1 MATKRFKALL
11 ESVDNPIT
19 TVPDAS
25 DSMDHP
31 GIHTITDPRVLQ
43 RVNKMLRALVTN
55 DRRGDQKQM
64 VTFLRLK
71 LNFVGVDFD
80 PRPLYDT
87 VLPDGEEV
95 YFPITSFGGRW
106 GKTVDTAF
114 DQFDSSDGIEEVTG
128 HGLQLVLVPD
138 GNGNFLD
145 AFIEAVEP
153 EDGGDDDNI
162 EDELD
167 DIEENIDESTT
178 GGKQAQKRHDEDEK
192 HRQQQIEKNREAARE
207 RNRNAVAKYRA
218 STRGDK
224 WGVKEAKK
232 PEKGSWTATAIVNNK
247 VKGSVPIEK
256 SETSDAVK
264 YFHSIYPDAVV
275 SIETPG
281 GTVHS
286 VHKPKKNN
294 IKESPTVNAS
304 TGAIAGLDG
313 EPPVSKKAQKKHKQK
328 NQIDELS
335 KKTLSS
341 YAKKATDNAVILS
354 RAAATASSNP
364 KFKDIDGTYDRTI
377 YKRTDGI
384 KKAVNKLAQ
393 EQKSFGDFMSSLE
406 EKKRC
411 WKGYKPTPGKKPY
424 EKGSCQKAEESIS
437 EWTANRVGKTMK
449 TVDGEG
455 IVTKEEQRYGVS
467 TNGIVQVRL
476 KNGKT
481 GWYYYDGDRVSAKIQ
496 KEKDQKIQKES
507 SHEEYYYIK
516 GQHGMRSNGSFT
528 KDESK
533 WITFDKDYK
542 EKVEKNNGRPYGATY
557 QGAFIS
563 TTKFKK

>member
-1 MATKRFKALL
+1 MLKPSSRSKTLWEYKIMSTKRFKTLL

-19 TVPDAS
+19 TVRDAS

-31 GIHTITDPRVLQ
+31 GIHTITNPRVLQ

-71 LNFVGVDFD
+71 LNFAGIDFD
-80 PRPLYDT
+80 PRPLYDS
-87 VLPDGEEV
+87 VFPAGEEV
-95 YFPITSFGGRW
+95 AFPITSFGGRW

-114 DQFDSSDGIEEVTG
+114 DQFDSTDGIEEVTG
-128 HGLQLVLVPD
+128 HGLQLILVPD
-138 GNGNFLD
+138 GEGNFLD

-153 EDGGDDDNI
+153 DDEGDDI

-167 DIEENIDESTT
+167 DL
-178 GGKQAQKRHDEDEK
+178 EDDL
-192 HRQQQIEKNREAARE
+192 N
-207 RNRNAVAKYRA
+207 
-218 STRGDK
+218 DDLD
-224 WGVKEAKK
+224 EAKK

-256 SETSDAVK
+256 SELNDAVS

-313 EPPVSKKAQKKHKQK
+313 EPPVSKKAQKKHTER
-328 NQIDELS
+328 N
-335 KKTLSS
+335 KKSS
-341 YAKKATDNAVILS
+341 YHK
-354 RAAATASSNP
+354 
-364 KFKDIDGTYDRTI
+364 
-377 YKRTDGI
+377 
-384 KKAVNKLAQ
+384 
-393 EQKSFGDFMSSLE
+393 EEKSFGDFMTSLE

-424 EKGSCQKAEESIS
+424 EKGSCQK
-437 EWTANRVGKTMK
+437 
-449 TVDGEG
+449 
-455 IVTKEEQRYGVS
+455 
-467 TNGIVQVRL
+467 
-476 KNGKT
+476 
-481 GWYYYDGDRVSAKIQ
+481 
-496 KEKDQKIQKES
+496 EKS
-507 SHEEYYYIK
+507 
-516 GQHGMRSNGSFT
+516 
-528 KDESK
+528 
-533 WITFDKDYK
+533 
-542 EKVEKNNGRPYGATY
+542 
-557 QGAFIS
+557 S
-563 TTKFKK
+563 TTDKK